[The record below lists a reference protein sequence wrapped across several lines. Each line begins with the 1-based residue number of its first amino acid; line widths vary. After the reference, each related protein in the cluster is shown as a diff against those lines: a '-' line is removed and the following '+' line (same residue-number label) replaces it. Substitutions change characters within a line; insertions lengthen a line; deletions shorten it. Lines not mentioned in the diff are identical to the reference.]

1 MIFPGSGKFRGIAI
15 VSFKMKAAAKRAL
28 ALDGSYRS
36 WWEGRGCICLQMLTP
51 RRQHRGEGPEA
62 WVRGVELK
70 GQPGKGGGELH
81 LAGYHHEPPRAV
93 WQWVR
98 AGAGLPHFTHRRQ
111 RSKKSTSSSWLSSG
125 QKFHPVKEDRSE
137 EFFRDDKPTDGG
149 RHLCLLLPS

>member
-93 WQWVR
+93 WQW
-98 AGAGLPHFTHRRQ
+98 GKDPKNQHHHHGCRRG
-111 RSKKSTSSSWLSSG
+111 KSST
-125 QKFHPVKEDRSE
+125 P
-137 EFFRDDKPTDGG
+137 
-149 RHLCLLLPS
+149 

>member
-81 LAGYHHEPPRAV
+81 LAG
-93 WQWVR
+93 
-98 AGAGLPHFTHRRQ
+98 Q